1 MTSYLDFLKL
11 LIALGPKLPEVMA
24 HVQHIV
30 SDVQAIVA
38 LVSGKEP
45 LFGAAPMELNATE
58 QQAEGEVVAAMA
70 GGDTFAA
77 FDGKLIRALFQF
89 VKDNPELLQLILA
102 LLK

>member
-1 MTSYLDFLKL
+1 
-11 LIALGPKLPEVMA
+11 
-24 HVQHIV
+24 
-30 SDVQAIVA
+30 
-38 LVSGKEP
+38 
-45 LFGAAPMELNATE
+45 MELNATE